1 MLIYLASDVGGVAV
15 EHGAVAVGD
24 LAGVVEH
31 DHLGGEVVDAGR
43 GLVLGVGGHVAS
55 LDVLDGDVLDVEADV
70 VSGDTL
76 GQHVGGKGAGLDEA
90 VLHPAHRDCADTSD
104 FVDVL
109 GKGQHKELIQKRKSN
124 LNRFGL

>member
-1 MLIYLASDVGGVAV
+1 MLKVGTK
-15 EHGAVAVGD
+15 
-24 LAGVVEH
+24 
-31 DHLGGEVVDAGR
+31 R
-43 GLVLGVGGHVAS
+43 NS